1 MDKQT
6 KRNQTFSKTA
16 NNIVKAIFVAL
27 DDKEIHTVNDLA
39 QRAKIH
45 WVTVS
50 RYLNLI
56 SYIQQQPIIQSL
68 NAKSG
73 ERLQQLVHIA
83 SLDQDAKSPK
93 E

>member
-1 MDKQT
+1 MDKIS
-6 KRNQTFSKTA
+6 KRSQSFSKTP
-16 NNIVKAIFVAL
+16 NNIVKAIFSAL
-27 DDKEIHTVNDLA
+27 DDGEIHTVNDLA
-39 QRAKIH
+39 QRARIH

-56 SYIQQQPIIQSL
+56 AYIQQQPIIQSL

-83 SLDQDAKSPK
+83 STDTGSPK
-93 E
+93 K